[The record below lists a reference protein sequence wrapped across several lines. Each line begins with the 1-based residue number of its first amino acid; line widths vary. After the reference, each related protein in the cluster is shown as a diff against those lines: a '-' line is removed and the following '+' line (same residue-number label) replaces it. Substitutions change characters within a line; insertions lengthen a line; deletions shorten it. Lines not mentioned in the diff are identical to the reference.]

1 MPPSHENPPGS
12 RRGDDRTRRQ
22 LRPLSVV
29 FIRSPALVSALRI
42 AKPTFLVGNEGI
54 DGAVP
59 AGRHVSPLSLVRS
72 ISTGH
77 LGQGRARST
86 RAQAS
91 RDRRTTVTSHTE
103 VPRQRIVHDLPPSD
117 VVEM

>member
-1 MPPSHENPPGS
+1 
-12 RRGDDRTRRQ
+12 
-22 LRPLSVV
+22 VV
-29 FIRSPALVSALRI
+29 FIRSPALVSRLRI

-59 AGRHVSPLSLVRS
+59 AGSQVLPRSLVRS

-77 LGQGRARST
+77 LGQRSARST
-86 RAQAS
+86 RAHAS